1 MPSTELLWFLNKCT
15 SFKTG
20 TYPIDDT
27 TEGETVGLYDGF
39 SEGTEDAGMRVVDT
53 KVGQND
59 DFVGTVVLID
69 GFELGNRL
77 DWPERRL
84 EKIVTE

>member
-1 MPSTELLWFLNKCT
+1 
-15 SFKTG
+15 
-20 TYPIDDT
+20 
-27 TEGETVGLYDGF
+27 
-39 SEGTEDAGMRVVDT
+39 MRVVDT